1 VPTEKFV
8 DWIPLAFHVSN
19 VGIVDNHNTEDAKPV
34 SGHIFIGQTVVGNC
48 GFQCL
53 QNVKFIC
60 YVTII
65 ARAGIKVET
74 LSPKHLEFRKVRN
87 SRDIE

>member
-1 VPTEKFV
+1 MPTEKFV

-60 YVTII
+60 HVTII
-65 ARAGIKVET
+65 VET
-74 LSPKHLEFRKVRN
+74 FIPPTLGASRSPEHPEH
-87 SRDIE
+87 